1 MGKLAVITDLHVDI
15 NHLNEPELLLLRD
28 YLEEQEI
35 THLHLAG
42 DIANQ
47 ADRAIQT
54 AAFFEQRLPTT
65 FHWGNHEMASL
76 TNEEDFEDY
85 REPRF
90 LNFDTVELSS
100 SKVLLGVNGWYDYR
114 FSDMK
119 DQKEILRLKNLFWYD
134 RMIQREGTDPQIS
147 QRICSRLAEVLSRI
161 PTEKKIILATHF
173 VPKEEFIV
181 HHTGKY
187 TRWNH
192 LNAFLGS
199 KEFGETLSGFSNIEQ
214 VVFGHTHRR
223 FGEQRIDDVLYHCRP
238 FGYYF
243 EWQLTREFVFENQL
257 ADIFNPTKMRG
268 LLRKHQTAF
277 DNYRAVHLL
286 EEFQRGMTV
295 IEY

>member
-1 MGKLAVITDLHVDI
+1 M
-15 NHLNEPELLLLRD
+15 
-28 YLEEQEI
+28 
-35 THLHLAG
+35 
-42 DIANQ
+42 
-47 ADRAIQT
+47 
-54 AAFFEQRLPTT
+54 
-65 FHWGNHEMASL
+65 
-76 TNEEDFEDY
+76 
-85 REPRF
+85 
-90 LNFDTVELSS
+90 
-100 SKVLLGVNGWYDYR
+100 
-114 FSDMK
+114 
-119 DQKEILRLKNLFWYD
+119 
-134 RMIQREGTDPQIS
+134 
-147 QRICSRLAEVLSRI
+147 
-161 PTEKKIILATHF
+161 ATHF